1 MYKNDYH
8 TYVVCEAAQV
18 VTLDHDH
25 NTLNY
30 HEVDE
35 LYDNEYLQIYDITN
49 NRPVGHI
56 DYIADD
62 KEIYN
67 LAHQLIS
74 QYEGQNFSSDDAGG
88 AFSN

>member
-1 MYKNDYH
+1 M
-8 TYVVCEAAQV
+8 YVVCKAAQV
-18 VTLDHDH
+18 VTLDHDR

-35 LYDNEYLQIYDITN
+35 VYDNEHLQIYDITN

-74 QYEGQNFSSDDAGG
+74 KYEGQNFSSDDDGG